1 MVILVSR
8 VPDLEALLSSNSL
21 SDEDDDVSELAL

>member
-8 VPDLEALLSSNSL
+8 VPYLEALLSSNSL